1 MFAIRKG
8 SDKGAFCMFSDS
20 NKILAIELLE
30 AIKFFNLQGW
40 SPATST
46 NYSVRTKNS
55 SEYIISRSGVDKSKF
70 SLDDLIM
77 INPNGEVLVPFNR
90 PGIKSSAETEIHT
103 HLYQKYPEVN
113 CVLHTHSV
121 LGTVLSYVH
130 AKDKELKFEGFEI
143 QKGLEGNITHDLI
156 SRLPIVPN
164 SQVMSDIIKDMDQHL
179 TEKPSIHGFLIAGHG
194 LYTWGKDLAT
204 AKRHIETYE
213 FLFNC
218 FHTMRK
224 L

>member
-1 MFAIRKG
+1 
-8 SDKGAFCMFSDS
+8 MFSDS
-20 NKILAIELLE
+20 NKILAIELLD

-70 SLDDLIM
+70 TLDDLIM
-77 INPNGEVLVPFNR
+77 INPNGEVLVPFKQ

-103 HLYQKYPEVN
+103 HLYQKYPKVN

-121 LGTVLSYVH
+121 LGTVLSYMH

-218 FHTMRK
+218 FHTMGK